1 MLVNVGCFMLY
12 LLLLICQFNIM
23 SMTRNMGTPESVE
36 GNTYRGAKILVN
48 GQSYP
53 QSLPQ
58 GETLFGDDH
67 FFLPLEASF
76 LRRFSE

>member
-1 MLVNVGCFMLY
+1 MLVNVGCFVLY
-12 LLLLICQFNIM
+12 LLLKCQFNIM
-23 SMTRNMGTPESVE
+23 SMTRNRGTPESVE
-36 GNTYRGAKILVN
+36 GNTYRGDKILVN

-58 GETLFGDDH
+58 GETLFGDEH
-67 FFLPLEASF
+67 FFLQLETSF